1 MAPASDNPF
10 WDFSFTVYV
19 RPGVAD
25 ACLAL
30 QDRLGLDVNLLLFC
44 CWTGCQGQRVDSVEM
59 ARLMAAVGDWQR
71 SVVAPLRAVRRRLK
85 QLPGGASGQAGALR
99 QAVKDCELAAERV
112 EQTMLHDAF
121 TPPAGRSCP
130 AGEEAA
136 CAAANMRTYL
146 ELAGSPIRPEDRTDL
161 EVVLA
166 GTFNEIST
174 ESVNILFHK

>member
-1 MAPASDNPF
+1 MAAVSDNPF
-10 WDFSFTVYV
+10 WDFSLTVYV

-44 CWTGCQGQRVDSVEM
+44 CWTGSQGQSLDSLEM

-121 TPPAGRSCP
+121 TPPTGKSCP
-130 AGEEAA
+130 AGAKA
-136 CAAANMRTYL
+136 SCAAENMRAYL
-146 ELAGSPIRPEDRTDL
+146 QLAGSPISSEDRADL
-161 EVVLA
+161 EA
-166 GTFNEIST
+166 
-174 ESVNILFHK
+174 ILTGIFSEK